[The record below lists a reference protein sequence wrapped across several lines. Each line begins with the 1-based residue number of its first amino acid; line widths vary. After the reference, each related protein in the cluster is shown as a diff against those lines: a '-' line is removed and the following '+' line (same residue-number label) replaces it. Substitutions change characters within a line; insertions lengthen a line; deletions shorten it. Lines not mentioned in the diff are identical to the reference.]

1 MTNHVP
7 DPKVGRLLPIQ
18 EKVIRVAESVGKS
31 AFAKLRQEPEGTDP
45 VDIPEEAVAGMI
57 RAWRARSAYL
67 PSYLF
72 ADPAWAMLLELLHAE
87 LRGDR
92 LPAVKLHELS
102 LVAATSAERWLKAL
116 EGEELVVRHAGPER
130 QEEELVALTPAASQA
145 LRHYVRDAVL
155 PG

>member
-1 MTNHVP
+1 M
-7 DPKVGRLLPIQ
+7 
-18 EKVIRVAESVGKS
+18 IRVAEFVGKS
-31 AFAKLRQEPEGTDP
+31 AFAKVRQEPEGTAP
-45 VDIPEEAVAGMI
+45 VDIPEQAVARMI

-92 LPAVKLHELS
+92 LLAAKLHELS
-102 LVAATSAERWLKAL
+102 MVAATSAERWLKAL
-116 EGEELVVRHAGPER
+116 EGEELVVRHAGR
-130 QEEELVALTPAASQA
+130 QGEEMVALTPAASQA

>member
-1 MTNHVP
+1 VTNHASN
-7 DPKVGRLLPIQ
+7 PKVGRLLPIQ

-31 AFAKLRQEPEGTDP
+31 AFARLRQDPDETAP
-45 VDIPEEAVAGMI
+45 VDIPEEAVDRMI

-87 LRGDR
+87 LRGGR
-92 LPAVKLHELS
+92 LSAAKLHERS

-116 EGEELVVRHAGPER
+116 EGEELVVRTGDPKDPG
-130 QEEELVALTPAASQA
+130 QQLVALTRAASQA